1 MAAAS
6 VSFSSTARRCVLL
19 FARGDRAEARCK
31 GLGPKGAAVF
41 ATLRAR
47 VARSVRALP
56 GVDLVVVGAP
66 GGLQPELVLPQRGLA
81 FGERITAALN
91 DARAAGYT
99 HILMVGIDA
108 PGLGP
113 AHLQRAFALLD
124 EHASVLGPAADGGA
138 YLIGVG
144 PGGQTGF
151 DRGVRW
157 LGSHV
162 FADLLRTCANAARLP
177 MLRDVDSLADLR
189 RLACGDSILGD
200 LLAALVGTSKLR
212 APRSRALRSAP
223 AWPAVPIRGPP
234 GLAAPSAYMA

>member
-1 MAAAS
+1 MTAAS
-6 VSFSSTARRCVLL
+6 VPYSSDARRCVLL

-41 ATLRAR
+41 AALRAR
-47 VARSVRALP
+47 VARCVRALP
-56 GVDLVVVGAP
+56 DVDLVVVGAP
-66 GGLQPELVLPQRGLA
+66 GAVHPALVLPQRGLA

-113 AHLQRAFALLD
+113 AHLQSAFALL
-124 EHASVLGPAADGGA
+124 EKHTSVLGPAADGGA

-144 PGGQTGF
+144 PAAKTRF
-151 DRGVRW
+151 DRAVRW

-162 FADLLRTCANAARLP
+162 FADLLRACPNAARLP
-177 MLRDVDSLADLR
+177 MLRDVDGLADLR
-189 RLACGDSILGD
+189 RLACEDPVLRG
-200 LLAALVGTSKLR
+200 LLASLVAAAKLR
-212 APRSRALRSAP
+212 PVRTHPIRRAP

-234 GLAAPSAYMA
+234 DLAAPSASMA

>member
-1 MAAAS
+1 PSPRDAP
-6 VSFSSTARRCVLL
+6 RRCVLL

-41 ATLRAR
+41 AALRAR

-56 GVDLVVVGAP
+56 DVDLVVVGAP
-66 GGLQPELVLPQRGLA
+66 GAVQPALVLPQRGLA

-113 AHLQRAFALLD
+113 AHLQSAFALLD

-162 FADLLRTCANAARLP
+162 FADLLRACPHAARLP

-189 RLACGDSILGD
+189 RLACEDCVLRD
-200 LLAALVGTSKLR
+200 LLASLVRASRLR
-212 APRSRALRSAP
+212 PPRTQPVSP
-223 AWPAVPIRGPP
+223 GP
-234 GLAAPSAYMA
+234 